1 MPANRAAVTALT
13 PVSLASPEPALVIR
27 GLAPPEPIIAVLLP
41 SLAALP
47 PPSVEEDSFPLAVE
61 DAFPELS
68 EGDSLPTSKIQLH
81 IAINVISHLNA
92 VEDFNSL
99 LAEELLLCEFLLDQI
114 LFLLE
119 SLESCLVPLVVEE
132 LLGSKLVAPLPRLWT
147 SLVLW
152 L

>member
-1 MPANRAAVTALT
+1 LRCCC
-13 PVSLASPEPALVIR
+13 
-27 GLAPPEPIIAVLLP
+27 LLW
-41 SLAALP
+41 LLC

-61 DAFPELS
+61 DACPELS

-81 IAINVISHLNA
+81 IAINVISRLNA

-119 SLESCLVPLVVEE
+119 SLESCLVPRVVEE
-132 LLGSKLVAPLPRLWT
+132 LLGAKLVAPLPRLWT